1 MIRTALEITP
11 ACRISIIVDRHLS
24 HTVRKTHRQFSG
36 GIYFSGQHIDDGM
49 TTFRTGK
56 PDFQNGF
63 RQTADLSKIQG
74 TTVKK
79 NNCHIGIYP
88 YNLFQKFQLNLWDL
102 DIRLTGCFSG
112 FLEMFAKRHDHQIGF
127 CRCLQSFLFHLSAFF
142 FRRLFLNFKTKLR
155 RSEARRQHRTPL

>member
-11 ACRISIIVDRHLS
+11 ACRISIIVNRHLS
-24 HTVRKTHRQFSG
+24 HTVRKAHRQFSG
-36 GIYFSGQHIDDGM
+36 WIYFSGQHIDDGM

-63 RQTADLSKIQG
+63 CQTADLSKIQRP
-74 TTVKK
+74 TVKK
-79 NNCHIGIYP
+79 DDYHIGIYP
-88 YNLFQKFQLNLWDL
+88 DNLFQKFQLYIGNLN
-102 DIRLTGCFSG
+102 IRLTGCFPG

-127 CRCLQSFLFHLSAFF
+127 CRCLQSFLFHLPAFF